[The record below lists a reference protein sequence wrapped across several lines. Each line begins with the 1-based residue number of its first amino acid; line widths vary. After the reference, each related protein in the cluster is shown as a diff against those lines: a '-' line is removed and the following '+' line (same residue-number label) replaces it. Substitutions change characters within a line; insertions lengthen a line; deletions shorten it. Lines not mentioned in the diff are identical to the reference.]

1 MRLIPNIAYNN
12 DSHAEQKLFS
22 ALKAVEV
29 AHNCVAFHS
38 VIIPNHAYKR
48 VSEADFVIVGNF
60 GVFVLE
66 VKGGRV
72 SHKDGQWYTND
83 NTKIS
88 DPFKQA
94 SSALHA
100 LNEKILTYVDIERE
114 RIPIGYGVVSPDVT
128 WTENSVEWASE
139 IVCDSIK
146 IRYFDYWLE
155 SFFKYWHSRPANAV
169 LLSDDDVNKIIDFLR
184 PDFEFVQPLFAH
196 VDNIKESS
204 VKLTEEQYH
213 YVDMAMENKR
223 VICSGGAG
231 TGKTFLAA
239 ELCRRFIAQDKTV
252 LLACH
257 SSWLRHYL
265 ITLIPSEKLI
275 VTTISGLSS
284 TMRREGIDS
293 FEVVI
298 VDEGQDILNIGDLE
312 ILDSVLQ
319 GGWNDG
325 QWYFFHDSNNQAN
338 ILTELDKNAL
348 SWLKSKNYPA
358 IFKLNINC
366 RNTKNILLKIQTS
379 LACDVG
385 KPALTEGPEVT
396 EFIGNGDVLS
406 KQLSTLLKELRAS
419 ELDKG
424 SITILSALRRRK
436 SILSLLPKDE
446 VQDIVELDDYKV
458 KSYPF
463 NNITFAEIAN
473 FKGLEND
480 VIILLDLEQPEYLL
494 DGVNKHSLHYVG
506 MSRARAKLYC
516 FWQNYK

>member
-1 MRLIPNIAYNN
+1 MRLIPNIPYNN
-12 DSHAEQKLFS
+12 ESHAEQKLFS
-22 ALKAVEV
+22 ALKEVEV
-29 AHNCVAFHS
+29 GHNCVAFHS

-83 NTKIS
+83 HTKIS

-114 RIPIGYGVVSPDVT
+114 RIPIGYGVVSPDVV
-128 WTENSVEWASE
+128 WTERSVEWASE

-146 IRYFDYWLE
+146 IRFFDYWLE
-155 SFFKYWHSRPANAV
+155 SFFKYWHSRPANAE

-204 VKLTEEQYH
+204 VKLTKEQYH
-213 YVDMAMENKR
+213 YVDMAMDNKR

-293 FEVVI
+293 FEVLI
-298 VDEGQDILNIGDLE
+298 VDEGQDILNIRDLE
-312 ILDSVLQ
+312 MLDSVLQ
-319 GGWNDG
+319 GGWSEG

-338 ILTELDKNAL
+338 ILTELDTNAL
-348 SWLKSKNYPA
+348 NWLKSKNYPA

-366 RNTKNILLKIQTS
+366 RNTKNILSKIQTS
-379 LACDVG
+379 LECDVG
-385 KPALTEGPEVT
+385 KPALIEGPEVT
-396 EFIGNGDVLS
+396 EFSGTREVLS
-406 KQLSTLLKELRAS
+406 EKLSILLKELRVS

-424 SITILSALRRRK
+424 SITILSAVRRRK

-463 NNITFAEIAN
+463 SDITFAEIAN

-480 VIILLDLEQPEYLL
+480 VIILLDLEQPDSLS

-506 MSRARAKLYC
+506 MSRAKAKLYC
-516 FWQNYK
+516 FWES